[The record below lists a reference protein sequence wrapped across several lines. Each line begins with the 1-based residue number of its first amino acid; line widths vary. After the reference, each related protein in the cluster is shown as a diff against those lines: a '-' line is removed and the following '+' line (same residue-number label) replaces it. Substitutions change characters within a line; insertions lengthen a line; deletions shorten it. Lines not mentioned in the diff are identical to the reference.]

1 MHLREIDL
9 GGWARAAA
17 VALLCGF
24 AAAVFASRFAIP
36 VSTVVA
42 VGIGA
47 GVLVTVLVV
56 VAWATIGGYAT
67 QRALREWVRG
77 GPEPVGVP
85 ARRRVRWLAHFI
97 DRTSW
102 FAWLSAVLA
111 VLFLA
116 LVVPQQFDATDWQDV
131 VLALFPGVLWA
142 GIAVHVF
149 AVERRHLPRA
159 RALYEE
165 ELRTAT
171 WQDVRVP

>member
-9 GGWARAAA
+9 GGWVRAVAA
-17 VALLCGF
+17 ALLCGF

-36 VSTVVA
+36 VSSAVA

-47 GVLVTVLVV
+47 GLLVTALVV
-56 VAWATIGGYAT
+56 VAWAATGGYGT
-67 QRALREWVRG
+67 QRALRAWVRG

-85 ARRRVRWLAHFI
+85 ARRRVRWLAQAI
-97 DRTSW
+97 DRAGW
-102 FAWLSAVLA
+102 FAWLAAVLT

-116 LVVPQQFDATDWQDV
+116 LAVPQLFDAAGWQDV

-142 GIAVHVF
+142 GIAVQVF

-165 ELRTAT
+165 ELRTAS